1 MRVFG
6 RELHVEVKKRDAW
19 LREALS
25 WPKDPAHPED
35 KVKYCRIVRTRKRNG
50 WQYCLQLVLKGVP
63 PVKHVYAPKS
73 ECMAID
79 PSTKSITFGTADG
92 RIEKV
97 DITGGAQQDWKAL
110 ARINRA
116 MDRSRRATNPDNYN
130 EDGTVKPGP
139 KRWVCSNNYLR
150 LSDQRAEERRHIAA
164 VRKNAHGRLQNT
176 VLSIAGTIRVEENS
190 YKAFQ
195 RGRYGKSIGSGAPAA
210 FISGLTRKAESA
222 GCEVVMVNPRKLKP
236 SQHDIL
242 TGEFVKR
249 ELSDRRVQLGN
260 TDLWMDRDAAAVV
273 NLLYADIE
281 KETYDPSRLHGALEA
296 WKHVWLDA
304 GVLVEQARNGL
315 SERELGRFRR
325 QGLPALSVDELRR
338 KMIHDHGCRPCGEA
352 KADAARKS
360 PGQNGSKPRHFS
372 DRVA

>member
-35 KVKYCRIVRTRKRNG
+35 KVKYCRIVRTRRRNG

-150 LSDQRAEERRHIAA
+150 LTDQRAEEMRHLAA
-164 VRKNAHGRLQNT
+164 VRKNAHGRLQNM

-325 QGLPALSVDELRR
+325 QGLPACL
-338 KMIHDHGCRPCGEA
+338 
-352 KADAARKS
+352 
-360 PGQNGSKPRHFS
+360 
-372 DRVA
+372 